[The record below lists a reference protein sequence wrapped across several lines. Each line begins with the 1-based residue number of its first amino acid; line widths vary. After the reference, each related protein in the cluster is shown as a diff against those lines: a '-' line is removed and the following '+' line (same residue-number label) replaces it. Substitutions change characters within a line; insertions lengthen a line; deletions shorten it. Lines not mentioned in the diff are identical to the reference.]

1 MKTVRFLFAQVHDY
15 RKLLILSIG
24 MAILQVPTDILS
36 AFPLKFILDKVI
48 DNREPSAPWSAVIGL
63 FDALATRAGLGTG
76 ETHTLLA
83 IIAFS
88 TAMIVVLGVVGSVL
102 THTQLYV
109 AALIGHSVSAALR
122 VRLFEH
128 MLRLSLD
135 WHGEARSGDLVQ
147 RLTGNVADLEKLI
160 IDGLVDLLAGFLTLL
175 GMVAVMLAFNW
186 QFTLLSIFVVPTL
199 FLVVWTYTRR
209 IKAATKKAARAG
221 GQLADVATEDVR
233 AITEVKAFTL
243 EDRETQHFKTYVDKY
258 RDAGLR
264 AIGLEAQFRPLVAL
278 VLLLST
284 FTIVGVG
291 SLVATGHTFRLAF
304 LVIPAGTLTIG
315 TLTVFLAYIRQ
326 LYQPMRDVSKLMY
339 IATNAAAGAERIQ
352 EVLDQPAEVIDAPTI
367 FWPTTGVKGAIT
379 YDRVVFGYVPS
390 RPVIKGVRLHVE
402 AGQRLALVGLS
413 GSGKTTLVKLIPRF
427 YQPWRGELRIDDIDN
442 SRYPLA
448 LLRRN
453 VGFVLQESVLFE
465 GTIRDNIAIGRP
477 EATDRQI
484 VAAARQAQIHR
495 TIMGLPGRYEARVR
509 EQGKNLSSGQ
519 RQRLAIA
526 RAMLRDAPILI
537 LDEPTAN
544 LDVEA
549 EAEVMRALDNLLG
562 NRTVIMISHRLSTL
576 GHVDEIAV
584 LHKGV
589 LVERGDLPTLKDR
602 GGMFS
607 RLLEEQTRYSYDGTR
622 KRPGDN
628 RRHSRPPSVV
638 RKPRGARDR

>member
-1 MKTVRFLFAQVHDY
+1 M
-15 RKLLILSIG
+15 
-24 MAILQVPTDILS
+24 
-36 AFPLKFILDKVI
+36 
-48 DNREPSAPWSAVIGL
+48 
-63 FDALATRAGLGTG
+63 
-76 ETHTLLA
+76 
-83 IIAFS
+83 
-88 TAMIVVLGVVGSVL
+88 
-102 THTQLYV
+102 
-109 AALIGHSVSAALR
+109 
-122 VRLFEH
+122 
-128 MLRLSLD
+128 
-135 WHGEARSGDLVQ
+135 Q